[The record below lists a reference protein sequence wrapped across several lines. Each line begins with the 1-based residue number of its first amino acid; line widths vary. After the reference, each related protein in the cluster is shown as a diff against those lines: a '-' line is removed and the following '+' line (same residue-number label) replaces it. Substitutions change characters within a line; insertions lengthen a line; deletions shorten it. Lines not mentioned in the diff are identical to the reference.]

1 VETRKTI
8 KKPNGPVSL
17 LKEQIVFLREFFAEF
32 KSTGTCFPSSKWAA
46 DALTRPIQ
54 GERPAQNILE
64 LGPGTGS
71 VTIKILEEM
80 QEGDRLTIC
89 EINPRFM
96 QALKKMLLE
105 NEDYQKH
112 RDKVTFFEGPVQSL
126 PVEGKFNTIVCA
138 LPFLNFDLKTIQEI
152 FARLKEVS
160 LPDTVMTYYE
170 YIGLKEIRRI
180 VSSAEKKQLI
190 RESEDFFEEVF
201 EKHQMHRSKVWR
213 NLLPIYIYKLEKMA
227 A

>member
-8 KKPNGPVSL
+8 KKQNGPLNL
-17 LKEQIVFLREFFAEF
+17 LKEQFVFFREFIAEF

-46 DALTRPIQ
+46 EALTRPIQ

-80 QEGDRLTIC
+80 QEGDKLTIC

-96 QALKKMLLE
+96 QALKKMLLD
-105 NEDYQKH
+105 NEDYLKH
-112 RDKVTFFEGPVQSL
+112 KENVTFFEGAVQEL
-126 PVEGKFNTIVCA
+126 PATEKYNTIVCA
-138 LPFLNFDLKTIQEI
+138 LPFLNFDLTTIQEI
-152 FARLKEVS
+152 FAKLKDVS
-160 LPDTVMTYYE
+160 LPETVMTYYE
-170 YIGLKEIRRI
+170 YIGLKEIRRTF
-180 VSSAEKKQLI
+180 SSAERKQVI
-190 RESEDFFEEVF
+190 RESENFFEEVF
-201 EKHQMHRSKVWR
+201 AKHQMHRSKVWR